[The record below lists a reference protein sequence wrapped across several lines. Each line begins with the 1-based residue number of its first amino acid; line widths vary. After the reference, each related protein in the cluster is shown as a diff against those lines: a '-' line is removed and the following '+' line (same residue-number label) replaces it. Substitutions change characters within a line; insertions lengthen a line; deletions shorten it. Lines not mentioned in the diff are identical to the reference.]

1 MVSQYFFSVYLQDYK
16 AIRFVSKEQRH
27 KLDQVE
33 NFFCIIYCD
42 SMLTVVTSH
51 SRHYVTK
58 IKSDLSNNKHIIYVI
73 NSIFLVKQHTIN
85 YELVKFSTSAGQERL
100 SLSL

>member
-1 MVSQYFFSVYLQDYK
+1 MVGQYFFSVYLQDYK

-33 NFFCIIYCD
+33 NRFCIMHCD
-42 SMLTVVTSH
+42 FILNIVTLY
-51 SRHYVTK
+51 SRHYITK
-58 IKSDLSNNKHIIYVI
+58 LTSDLSNKQHIYVI
-73 NSIFLVKQHTIN
+73 NSLILLNNTLYNVNRSK
-85 YELVKFSTSAGQERL
+85 LSASAGQERL

>member
-16 AIRFVSKEQRH
+16 AIRFVSKEERH

-33 NFFCIIYCD
+33 TLFCIIYCY
-42 SMLTVVTSH
+42 SILNVVTLH
-51 SRHYVTK
+51 LRPCVPK
-58 IKSDLSNNKHIIYVI
+58 ITLDLSNNQHIIHVI
-73 NSIFLVKQHTIN
+73 NSLFLVKQHTIY
-85 YELVKFSTSAGQERL
+85 YELVKISAAAGQERL